1 MNQETESI
9 KPTIQELLEAHDG
22 EALERALNTFLP
34 DELVNIMMDL
44 EETDRVHIFNLLTP
58 KLAADTFEFLDLS
71 EQEDILKSLPN
82 FKKAII
88 LNEISP
94 DDRTKFL
101 EELPSEAVKEL
112 LKLLSPEERTITLA
126 LLGYPEHSVGRLMTP
141 DYIAV
146 KQHWTVEKVLH
157 YIRKRGKYTETI
169 NIVYIIDDNG
179 KLIDDIRIREFLFVS
194 PEKIVSDLMDNKF
207 IALSVN
213 DDEES
218 AIAEFRNNDRVA
230 LPVTD
235 SEGILLGIVTV
246 DDVLTLAQE
255 EDTEDIQ
262 KMGGTEALEEP
273 YIDTPLLKLVRKR
286 ASWLVI
292 LFLGEMLTATAMAF
306 FQGEIEKAVV
316 LALFV
321 PLIISSGGN
330 SGSQAATL
338 IIRAM
343 ALGEITI
350 KDWWSVMRRE
360 LLSGLMLGGILG
372 IIGFLRIALWST
384 FSDVYGEH
392 WMLLGLTVGFSLVGV
407 VLWGTISGSMLPI
420 LLKRLGLDPA
430 VSSAPF
436 VATLVDVTGLLIY
449 FSWAFVLLKGT
460 LL

>member
-1 MNQETESI
+1 MNQDEII
-9 KPTIQELLEAHDG
+9 KPSIQELLDAHDG
-22 EALERALNTFLP
+22 EALEKALNGLLP
-34 DELVNIMMDL
+34 DELVNVL
-44 EETDRVHIFNLLTP
+44 NESSEADRTHIFNLLQP
-58 KLAADTFEFLDLS
+58 KLAADTFEFLDLQ
-71 EQEDILKSLPN
+71 EQEELLRSLPN
-82 FKKAII
+82 FKKASV
-88 LNEISP
+88 LNEIAP

-112 LKLLSPEERTITLA
+112 LKLLSPEERSITLS

-194 PEKIVSDLMDNKF
+194 PEMVVSDLMDKKF

-218 AIAEFRNNDRVA
+218 AIAVFRKNDRVA

-235 SEGILLGIVTV
+235 AEGILLGIVTV

-273 YIDTPLLKLVRKR
+273 YIDTPLMKLVRKR
-286 ASWLVI
+286 AFWLII
-292 LFLGEMLTATAMAF
+292 LFIGELLTATAMAF

-316 LALFV
+316 LTLFV

-350 KDWWSVMRRE
+350 NDWWRVMRRE
-360 LLSGLMLGGILG
+360 ILSGLMLGGILG
-372 IIGFLRIALWST
+372 LIGFLRIAVWSM
-384 FSDVYGEH
+384 FSTVYGEH
-392 WMLLGLTVGFSLVGV
+392 WMLLGMTVGFSLVGV
-407 VLWGTISGSMLPI
+407 VMWGTISGSMLPI
-420 LLKRLGLDPA
+420 FLKKMGLDPA

-449 FSWAFVLLKGT
+449 FSWAFILLKGT

>member
-1 MNQETESI
+1 MNQEEAT
-9 KPTIQELLEAHDG
+9 KPTLKELLEAHDG
-22 EALERALNTFLP
+22 IALENGVNSLLP
-34 DELVNIMMDL
+34 DELASFLSDVN
-44 EETDRVHIFNLLTP
+44 ENDRLTIFNLLTS
-58 KLAADTFEFLDLS
+58 KLAAETFEFLDLS
-71 EQEDILKSLPN
+71 EQEEVLKALPN
-82 FKKAII
+82 FKKASI
-88 LNEISP
+88 LNEIAP
-94 DDRTKFL
+94 DTRTKFL
-101 EELPSEAVKEL
+101 EELPSEAVTEL
-112 LKLLSPEERTITLA
+112 LKLLSPEERTVTLA

-146 KQHWTVEKVLH
+146 KQHWTVEKVLS
-157 YIRKRGKYTETI
+157 YIRKRGKYSETI
-169 NIVYIIDDNG
+169 NVVYIIDDAG
-179 KLIDDIRIREFLFVS
+179 KLIDDIRIREFLFVP
-194 PEKIVSDLMDNKF
+194 PERLVSEIMDRKF

-218 AIAEFRNNDRVA
+218 AISVFRNNDRVA

-235 SEGILLGIVTV
+235 TAGVLLGIVTI

-273 YIDTPLLKLVRKR
+273 YIEIPLLTLVRKR
-286 ASWLVI
+286 GIWLIV

-343 ALGEITI
+343 ALGEITLQ
-350 KDWWSVMRRE
+350 DWWRVLRRE
-360 LLSGLMLGGILG
+360 LLSGLMLGGLLG

-384 FSDVYGEH
+384 FSNVYGPH
-392 WMLLGLTVGFSLVGV
+392 WFPLGLTVGLSLVGV
-407 VLWGTISGSMLPI
+407 VMWGTISGSMLPI
-420 LLKRLGLDPA
+420 FLKKIGLDPA

-449 FSWAFVLLKGT
+449 FSWAFILLKGT

>member
-1 MNQETESI
+1 MNQAEEIQKPDI
-9 KPTIQELLEAHDG
+9 KALLEAHDG
-22 EALERALNTFLP
+22 AALEAALNSLLP
-34 DELVNIMMDL
+34 DELVAIINDSN
-44 EETDRVHIFNLLTP
+44 ETDRVNIFNLLAP
-58 KLAADTFEFLDLS
+58 KLAAETFEFLDLS
-71 EQEDILKSLPN
+71 EQEEILKALPN
-82 FKKAII
+82 YKVAVL

-101 EELPSEAVKEL
+101 EGLPSEAVKEL
-112 LKLLSPEERTITLA
+112 LKLLSPEERTVTLS

-146 KQHWTVEKVLH
+146 KRHWTVDKVLR
-157 YIRKRGKYTETI
+157 YIRKYGKYTETV
-169 NIVYIIDDNG
+169 NIVYIIDDTG

-194 PEKIVSDLMDNKF
+194 PEMVVSELMDHKF

-218 AIAEFRNNDRVA
+218 AIVEFRKNDRVA

-235 SEGILLGIVTV
+235 AEGILLGIVTI

-255 EDTEDIQ
+255 EDTEDIH

-292 LFLGEMLTATAMAF
+292 LFIGEMLTATAMAF

-343 ALGEITI
+343 ALGEITVR
-350 KDWWSVMRRE
+350 DWWRVMRRE
-360 LLSGLMLGGILG
+360 ILSGLMLGGILG
-372 IIGFLRIALWST
+372 LIGFIRIALWST
-384 FSDVYGEH
+384 FSTVYGPH

-420 LLKRLGLDPA
+420 FLKKIGLDPA

-449 FSWAFVLLKGT
+449 FSWAFILLKGT

>member
-1 MNQETESI
+1 MN
-9 KPTIQELLEAHDG
+9 
-22 EALERALNTFLP
+22 
-34 DELVNIMMDL
+34 
-44 EETDRVHIFNLLTP
+44 IF
-58 KLAADTFEFLDLS
+58 
-71 EQEDILKSLPN
+71 
-82 FKKAII
+82 
-88 LNEISP
+88 
-94 DDRTKFL
+94 
-101 EELPSEAVKEL
+101 
-112 LKLLSPEERTITLA
+112 
-126 LLGYPEHSVGRLMTP
+126 
-141 DYIAV
+141 
-146 KQHWTVEKVLH
+146 
-157 YIRKRGKYTETI
+157 
-169 NIVYIIDDNG
+169 
-179 KLIDDIRIREFLFVS
+179 
-194 PEKIVSDLMDNKF
+194 
-207 IALSVN
+207 
-213 DDEES
+213 
-218 AIAEFRNNDRVA
+218 
-230 LPVTD
+230 
-235 SEGILLGIVTV
+235 GILLGIVTI

-350 KDWWSVMRRE
+350 SDWWRVMRRE

-384 FSDVYGEH
+384 FSTVYGPH
-392 WMLLGLTVGFSLVGV
+392 WMLLGFTVGFSLVGV

-420 LLKRLGLDPA
+420 FLKRLGFDPA

-449 FSWAFVLLKGT
+449 FSWAFILLKGT

>member
-1 MNQETESI
+1 MVESEEI
-9 KPTIQELLEAHDG
+9 AKPSIRELLEAHDG
-22 EALERALNTFLP
+22 AALESALNALLP
-34 DELVNIMMDL
+34 DELVTIIQESN
-44 EETDRVHIFNLLTP
+44 ETDRIHIINLLGS
-58 KLAADTFEFLDLS
+58 KLAADTFELLELS
-71 EQEDILKSLPN
+71 EQEEILKSLPN
-82 FKKAII
+82 FKKASI
-88 LNEISP
+88 LNQISP

-112 LKLLSPEERTITLA
+112 LKLLSTEERSVTLS

-146 KQHWTVEKVLH
+146 KQHWTVEKVLS
-157 YIRKRGKYTETI
+157 YIRKRGKYTETVNLI
-169 NIVYIIDDNG
+169 YIIDDNG

-194 PEKIVSDLMDNKF
+194 PEKLVSEIMDRKF

-218 AIAEFRNNDRVA
+218 AISVFRKNNRVA

-235 SEGILLGIVTV
+235 TEGILLGIVTV
-246 DDVLTLAQE
+246 DDVLTLAEE

-273 YIDTPLLKLVRKR
+273 YITTPLLKLVRKR
-286 ASWLVI
+286 ASWLIV
-292 LFLGEMLTATAMAF
+292 LFIGEMLTASAMAF

-316 LALFV
+316 LALFI

-350 KDWWSVMRRE
+350 KDWWRVMRRE

-372 IIGFLRIALWST
+372 LIGFLRIALWSS
-384 FSDVYGEH
+384 FSDVYGPH
-392 WMLLGLTVGFSLVGV
+392 YILLGLTVGFSLIGV

-420 LLKRLGLDPA
+420 FLKKIGFDPA

-449 FSWAFVLLKGT
+449 FSWAFIFLKGT

>member
-1 MNQETESI
+1 MSLNEEI
-9 KPTIQELLEAHDG
+9 VKPNIRELLEAHDG
-22 EALERALNTFLP
+22 VALEVALNSLLP
-34 DELVNIMMDL
+34 DELVAIINDSN
-44 EETDRVHIFNLLTP
+44 ESDRLHIFNLLAP

-71 EQEDILKSLPN
+71 EQEEILKALPN
-82 FKKAII
+82 FKKASI

-112 LKLLSPEERTITLA
+112 LKLLSPEERTVTLS

-146 KQHWTVEKVLH
+146 KQHWTVEKVLT
-157 YIRKRGKYTETI
+157 YIRKRGKYTETV

-179 KLIDDIRIREFLFVS
+179 KLIDDIRIQEFLFVS
-194 PEKIVSDLMDNKF
+194 PEKKVSELMDNKF

-213 DDEES
+213 NDEES
-218 AIAEFRNNDRVA
+218 AIVEFRKNDRVA

-235 SEGILLGIVTV
+235 VEGILLGIVTI

-255 EDTEDIQ
+255 EDTEDIH

-273 YIDTPLLKLVRKR
+273 YIETPLMMLVRKR
-286 ASWLVI
+286 AIWLIV
-292 LFLGEMLTATAMAF
+292 LFIGEMLTATAMAF

-316 LALFV
+316 LALFI

-350 KDWWSVMRRE
+350 KDWWRVLRRE

-372 IIGFLRIALWST
+372 LIGFIRIAVW
-384 FSDVYGEH
+384 FSITGAYGPH
-392 WMLLGLTVGFSLVGV
+392 WFPLGLTVGCSLVGV
-407 VLWGTISGSMLPI
+407 VMWGTISGSMLPI
-420 LLKRLGLDPA
+420 FLKKVGFDPA

-449 FSWAFVLLKGT
+449 FSWAYIFLKGT